1 MGSRKV
7 QKTYY
12 PKKGEVTSQWYV
24 VDAAG
29 ANLGR
34 LSTRIARALL
44 GKDKPQYTPG
54 VPMGDYVVV
63 INAEKI
69 EVTGRKLDEKIYYR
83 HSGYPGGLKKITLR
97 EQLKRFPERVIES
110 SVWGMLPH
118 NRHGRKLLKRLNVY
132 AGAEHPHK
140 AQNPKP
146 LP

>member
-1 MGSRKV
+1 V

-12 PKKGEVTSQWYV
+12 PKKGEVSSQWYV

-29 ANLGR
+29 TNLGR
-34 LSTRIARALL
+34 LATRIARSLL

-69 EVTGRKLDEKIYYR
+69 EVTGRKLDEKVYYR
-83 HSGYPGGLKKITLR
+83 HTGYPGGLKKITLR

-110 SVWGMLPH
+110 AVWGMLPH

>member
-1 MGSRKV
+1 MGSLKV

-24 VDAAG
+24 VDADG
-29 ANLGR
+29 VNLGR

-54 VPMGDYVVV
+54 VAMGDYVVV

-69 EVTGRKLDEKIYYR
+69 ETTGRKLDEKIYYR
-83 HSGYPGGLKKITLR
+83 HTGYPGGLKKITLR
-97 EQLKRFPERVIES
+97 EQLQRFPERVIES
-110 SVWGMLPH
+110 AVWGMLPH
-118 NRHGRKLLKRLNVY
+118 NRHGRKLMKRLNVY

>member
-1 MGSRKV
+1 VGSLKV

-24 VDAAG
+24 VDADG
-29 ANLGR
+29 VNLGR

-54 VPMGDYVVV
+54 VAMGDYVVV

-69 EVTGRKLDEKIYYR
+69 ETTGRKLDEKIYYR
-83 HSGYPGGLKKITLR
+83 HTGYPGGLKKITLR
-97 EQLKRFPERVIES
+97 EQLQRFPERVIES
-110 SVWGMLPH
+110 AVWGMLPH
-118 NRHGRKLLKRLNVY
+118 NRHGRKLMKRLNVY

>member
-1 MGSRKV
+1 V

-12 PKKGEVTSQWYV
+12 PKKGEVPSQWYEI
-24 VDAAG
+24 DAAG
-29 ANLGR
+29 MNLGR
-34 LSTRIARALL
+34 LATRIARALL

-63 INAEKI
+63 TNAGKI

-83 HSGYPGGLKKITLR
+83 HTGYPGGLKKITLR
-97 EQLKRFPERVIES
+97 EQLKRFPERVVES
-110 SVWGMLPH
+110 AVWGMLPH
-118 NRHGRKLLKRLNVY
+118 NRHGRKLMKRLKVY
-132 AGAEHPHK
+132 ARAEHPHK

>member
-1 MGSRKV
+1 M